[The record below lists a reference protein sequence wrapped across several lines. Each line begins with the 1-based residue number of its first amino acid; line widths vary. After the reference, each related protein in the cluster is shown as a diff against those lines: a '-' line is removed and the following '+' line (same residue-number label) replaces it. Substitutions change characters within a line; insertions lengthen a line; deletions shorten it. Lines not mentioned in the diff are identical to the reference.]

1 MKLIKGNFVLFESR
15 KFKFL
20 VNFNRPKLKQIIEEP
35 SRTLMPVVDVDLSN
49 DPSEDKAHY
58 VYLLG
63 LEILLREMQDFQT
76 PPAQDQ
82 KELNNPSKKK

>member
-58 VYLLG
+58 FYLLG
-63 LEILLREMQDFQT
+63 LEVLLREIQETQ
-76 PPAQDQ
+76 PEPQEQ
-82 KELNNPSKKK
+82 KKLINPSKRK

>member
-20 VNFNRPKLKQIIEEP
+20 VNFNRLKLKQIMEEP
-35 SRTLMPVVDVDLSN
+35 SKTLVPVIDIDLSN
-49 DPSEDKAHY
+49 DSLEDKAHY

-63 LEILLREMQDFQT
+63 LEILLREVQETQ
-76 PPAQDQ
+76 PALQEQ
-82 KELNNPSKKK
+82 KKLINPSKRK